1 MTMSKIKQLDEHLTN
16 LIAAGEVVERPSG
29 ILKEL
34 IENSIDANAT
44 TITIETTQGGLDY
57 IAVIDNGEG
66 MDKDDLK
73 LAFER
78 HSTSKIKEVTDLAK
92 ISSLGFRGEALPSIA
107 SVSKVEA
114 ISNNQRIVI
123 DNGTILLY
131 EPTSSNQGTTVTVS
145 ELFFKTPARLKYLK
159 SPSYEAQRNLSLI
172 QQFALGYPHIS
183 FELISDHR
191 QVFKS
196 NGNNDLNEV
205 LFHIY
210 GYEVA
215 KLVKEFEEES
225 YDFKVS
231 GGYVLPHIHRANK
244 YNIFIYLN
252 HRMIR
257 YHRVSNT
264 IIELFQRYMPN
275 DRYPIVVLNIETDTH
290 LVDVNVHPSKWE
302 IRLSKESVL
311 IDLIEKTLT
320 ASLSKNMSVRKTST
334 TLFEKPMVIS
344 FDDIIREDTKYHSVN
359 EPHLSEVTIEKK
371 QEVEL
376 NHLSF
381 DSIEVIGQHHGN
393 YILAQDSNHLY
404 IFDQHASMERIQYE
418 KILNQLE
425 TRTFSQQLVLLPY
438 VFENQSYLVNQF
450 KELKPVLDEIGLELE
465 VFSESSLVLRS
476 VPSWINELDAQNIT
490 QSVLDLLN
498 DEKSIT
504 MSNLNRS
511 KIASQACHSSV
522 RFNEHL
528 TNSQLKKIVDE
539 LLKCQQPYHCPHGR
553 PTFVKVD
560 SNQLMKEFSR

>member
-1 MTMSKIKQLDEHLTN
+1 MSKIKQLDEHLTN

-264 IIELFQRYMPN
+264 IIELFQRYMPI

-344 FDDIIREDTKYHSVN
+344 FDDIIREDTKYHSVD

-371 QEVEL
+371 QAIEL
-376 NHLSF
+376 NQYSF